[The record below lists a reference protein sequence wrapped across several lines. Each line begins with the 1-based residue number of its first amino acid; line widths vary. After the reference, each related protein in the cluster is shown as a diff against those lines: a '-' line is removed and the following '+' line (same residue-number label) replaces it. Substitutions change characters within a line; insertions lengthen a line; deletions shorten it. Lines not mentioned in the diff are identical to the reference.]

1 MPEDGITRVGV
12 ISDTHDHFD
21 PKVREIFQGVD
32 HIIHAGDIGLPWII
46 LELEDIAPVTA
57 VLGNTDD
64 GGINFKPT
72 ELQQV
77 GDRRFL
83 VHHIVEPK
91 NLTDKLRRKIIKE
104 NPDVVV
110 FGHTHKPFCETIGN
124 TLYLNPGYAGKQ
136 RFSLPRSVA
145 ILTCDPQGMTADFF
159 DL

>member
-1 MPEDGITRVGV
+1 MANEGISRIGV

-21 PKVREIFQGVD
+21 PKIREIFEGVD
-32 HIIHAGDIGLPWII
+32 HIIHIGLPWII

-57 VLGNTDD
+57 VLGNTDN
-64 GGINFKPT
+64 GIPFKET
-72 ELQQV
+72 EMVQV
-77 GDRRFL
+77 GSRRFL
-83 VHHIVEPK
+83 VHHIVEPN
-91 NLTDKLRRKIIKE
+91 NLTPRLRRKIIRD

-110 FGHTHKPFCETIGN
+110 FGHTHKPFCENIGQ